1 MRSRVGRG
9 GAKASLASVFLSAS
23 PAFGAPLSPG
33 EGGYLIRL
41 LVAALLLGGLLFFLS
56 RLSRGAWF
64 RSRFPAAGRC
74 RLLGT
79 LPLGRDSLYLILC
92 GPEVIAVLSGK
103 GGTVVVGRWDKNQW
117 EEAGPRDE
125 V

>member
-1 MRSRVGRG
+1 LPDEKS
-9 GAKASLASVFLSAS
+9 
-23 PAFGAPLSPG
+23 
-33 EGGYLIRL
+33 YLLRL
-41 LVAALLLGGLLFFLS
+41 LLAALFLVVLLFLLS

-64 RSRFPAAGRC
+64 RRRFPAAGRC

-92 GPEVIAVLSGK
+92 GPEVIAIVSGK
-103 GGTVVVGRWDKNQW
+103 GGVVVVGRWDKNQW